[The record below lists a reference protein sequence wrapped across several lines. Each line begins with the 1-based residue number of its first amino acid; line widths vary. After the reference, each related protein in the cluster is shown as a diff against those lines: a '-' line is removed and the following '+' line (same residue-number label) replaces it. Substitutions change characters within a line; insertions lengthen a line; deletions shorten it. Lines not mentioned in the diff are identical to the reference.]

1 MRCSPVFLSLFLF
14 ALTSCAGNAN
24 RDDDYLPRIGG
35 DSKSL
40 ENSANET
47 LQQLQ
52 LVSTNFVS
60 AMLQIPELNPALL
73 TLQVSRPNTAF
84 GNTLV
89 RALEDA
95 GYGLQRVSAD
105 QGRHYVT
112 YSHRFSETEAG
123 PVTDFEL
130 RVGDI
135 DLHREFVIDS
145 SRIFPSSLMSVNGI
159 KQHLDIVLDDDVFRE
174 QGGETQAFISGVSG
188 GPNGISAIHEVK
200 VNAYD
205 ETPKA
210 LRTTQASVLDNARKR
225 MSLNEASQKRPEMS
239 NHERIRRTVLIF
251 DNTSTRIMGAG
262 NKLAVRLLVRD
273 RQVSDIFV
281 VTACT
286 DADGQNDEAVE
297 RGIRVEEEFVS
308 HGVPADSVWL
318 APCVRA
324 SYRHASDDSAVPVE
338 VVQHRQKL

>member
-1 MRCSPVFLSLFLF
+1 MHCSPVWLSVFLF
-14 ALTSCAGNAN
+14 ALSSCSGNAHRN
-24 RDDDYLPRIGG
+24 DNYLPRIGG
-35 DSKSL
+35 DSKAL
-40 ENSANET
+40 EET
-47 LQQLQ
+47 ADDMLQRLQ

-60 AMLQIPELNPALL
+60 AMLQIPELNPAQL

-112 YSHRFSETEAG
+112 YSHRFSKTEAG

-130 RVGDI
+130 RVGEI
-135 DLHREFVIDS
+135 ELHREFVTES
-145 SRIFPSSLMSVNGI
+145 SRIYPSSLMSINGI
-159 KQHLDIVLDDDVFRE
+159 KQRLDVVLDDDMFRE
-174 QGGETQAFISGVSG
+174 QGGEIQAFISGVSG
-188 GPNGISAIHEVK
+188 GPDGISAVHEIK
-200 VNAYD
+200 VNDYD
-205 ETPKA
+205 ETPRS

-225 MSLNEASQKRPEMS
+225 LSINEASQKRPDMS
-239 NHERIRRTVLIF
+239 RHERIRRTVVIF
-251 DNTSTRIMGAG
+251 DNTSTRILGAG
-262 NKLAVRLLVRD
+262 NKLAIRLLVRD
-273 RQVSDIFV
+273 RQARDIFV

-286 DADGQNDEAVE
+286 DADGQNEEAVE

-308 HGVPADSVWL
+308 HGVPTDSVWL

-338 VVQHRQKL
+338 IVQYRRKL